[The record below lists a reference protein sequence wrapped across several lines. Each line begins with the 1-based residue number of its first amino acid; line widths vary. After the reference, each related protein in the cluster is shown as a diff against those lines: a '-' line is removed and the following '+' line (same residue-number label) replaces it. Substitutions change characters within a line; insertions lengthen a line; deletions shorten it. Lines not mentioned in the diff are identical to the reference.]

1 MITYAQIVDEQTKLV
16 VVGTGTDSAYYKSIG
31 MTQMDVEQ
39 AYNGAWYVKGYAP
52 SKPEPTLEEQV
63 AKLETETGL
72 TRVMREMVLA
82 ENSGASD
89 YVKAKAQEIEDLAK
103 QLRATEE
110 TSETETVDNTQN
122 DEYTS
127 FGDTKQ

>member
-1 MITYAQIVDEQTKLV
+1 MLKFAKITNEKTKACQ
-16 VVGTGTDSAYYKSIG
+16 VGLGTNEKFYRAIG
-31 MTQMDVEQ
+31 MTEMEVEQ
-39 AYNGAWYVKGYAP
+39 AYNGQWYLKGYAP
-52 SKPEPTLEEQV
+52 AKPESTLEERV
-63 AKLETETGL
+63 AKLEAETGL

-103 QLRATEE
+103 QLRTTEE
-110 TSETETVDNTQN
+110 ISETVDNTQN
-122 DEYTS
+122 DEYNS